1 MRRLQH
7 NLENEE
13 KKSAGWL
20 TTFNDLVT
28 LLMVFFV
35 MLFTMST
42 VDTRKMQ
49 DFQYALQS
57 GLGIMETGNKVAVS
71 VKKTQPV
78 EDMSHIMT
86 QAEGERNK
94 HGSNQPGGKLA
105 DPIGQLV
112 KADLGIQVTH
122 THQGTRLSFE
132 DQVLFDF
139 GRAAI
144 SPTGFIFLD
153 KIADVLKKVS
163 YAVRVEG
170 HTDNVPI
177 QTRRFPSNWELSV
190 ARAVNVVKYFAEV
203 SNIDPKRLSAVGYGE
218 SRPVA
223 ANDSPADRAK
233 NRRVEI
239 LLLTEDKEEN
249 VE

>member
-1 MRRLQH
+1 MRRLRH

-13 KKSAGWL
+13 RKSAGWL

-94 HGSNQPGGKLA
+94 YGSNQPGSKLA
-105 DPIGQLV
+105 DPIRQLV

-153 KIADVLKKVS
+153 KIADELKKVP

-218 SRPVA
+218 SRPVV
-223 ANDSPADRAK
+223 ANDSSSDRAK

-239 LLLTEDKEEN
+239 LLLTEGKEEN